1 MYKTETAANAED
13 TRRGGAGS
21 SRKVTFDQGDVPGWE
36 TEASPSLQGQLY
48 SDGTQKK
55 DTIVSLLTD
64 DSNNTYLQVTN
75 AWEGTTGGG
84 VIVELEKQFTFLL

>member
-1 MYKTETAANAED
+1 MYKTETTPNAED
-13 TRRGGAGS
+13 TRRGGVVQVEKLLLAA
-21 SRKVTFDQGDVPGWE
+21 GDVPGWE

-75 AWEGTTGGG
+75 ASGRSNKWWCC
-84 VIVELEKQFTFLL
+84 